1 MTRQIPKT
9 FLALIVIAAIYTLLL
24 LTPANN
30 RKDSIPFYA
39 SQSSIN
45 IAHRNGHGL
54 MPGNTIEAGLH
65 ALEMGADILEIDVHL
80 SADKHLVVRHDPIID
95 TTTDGIGRISEMKL
109 AEIVQYD
116 AKFHEIEYPNRV
128 NIAGIKI
135 PALTSLFDKIPNAR
149 FLIEIK
155 PQDTEAATRLCDTIR
170 DYQMTE
176 QVLVGSFHRSV
187 LQHFRNI
194 CPEIPT
200 SHAQS
205 EIQFFVI
212 LSRLRLGHLYDPPG
226 YSMQLPMTYK
236 GIKVLSPQIL
246 ESAQN
251 LNLKVD
257 IWTINDTYIKYKLLN
272 MGVDGI
278 ITDRPDQLSAVLN
291 KQSFKI
297 H

>member
-1 MTRQIPKT
+1 MIKNT
-9 FLALIVIAAIYTLLL
+9 FLTLTAIAAVYGALLL
-24 LTPANN
+24 APGVD

-39 SQSSIN
+39 SASSTN

-54 MPGNTIEAGLH
+54 MPANTIEAGLH
-65 ALEMGADILEIDVHL
+65 ALQMGADILEIDIHL
-80 SADKHLVVRHDPIID
+80 SADKHLLVRHDPIID
-95 TTTDGIGRISEMKL
+95 TTTDGVGRISEMRL

-116 AKFHEIEYPNRV
+116 AKFHEIEYPHKV
-128 NIAGIKI
+128 SPAGFKI
-135 PALTSLFDKIPNAR
+135 PALTSLFEKIPNAR

-155 PQDTEAATRLCDTIR
+155 PQDVEAATRLCEVIR

-176 QVLVGSFHRSV
+176 QVMIGSFHKNV

-205 EIQFFVI
+205 EVQFFVI
-212 LSRLRLGHLYDPPG
+212 LSKLRLGHLYPAPG

-236 GIKVLSPQIL
+236 GIEVMSSQVL

-257 IWTINDTYIKYKLLN
+257 VWTINDAYIQHTLLN

-278 ITDRPDQLSAVLN
+278 ITDRPDQLSKLLN
-291 KQSFKI
+291 K
-297 H
+297 